1 MIGGAG
7 NDIHVV
13 DNPGDAVIE
22 NAAEGTD
29 TVIASVNH
37 ALLAGVENLILAAGA
52 GAINGTGNA
61 LDNAITGNA
70 GNNVL
75 TGGGGNDTID
85 GGTGG
90 DTAVFSQGLGQYTI
104 RDFGAKILVSGPD
117 GSDTMTSIEHLQFAD
132 TTLNVV
138 DDGNALFD
146 VLYYFSRNTDVYF
159 AGANALEHYNAFGRH
174 EGRDPNGL
182 FDTSGYLAVN

>member
-1 MIGGAG
+1 MRAQIFDPRESALHLTGMGLNDDFVGTGFNDTLIGGAGIDRLEGAGGDDTLDGGVGADTMIGGAG

-85 GGTGG
+85 GGTGD
-90 DTAVFSQGLGQYTI
+90 DTAVFSQNLGEYTM
-104 RDFGAKILVSGPD
+104 RDFGDRDRGLGAGRQR
-117 GSDTMTSIEHLQFAD
+117 HAD
-132 TTLNVV
+132 
-138 DDGNALFD
+138 
-146 VLYYFSRNTDVYF
+146 
-159 AGANALEHYNAFGRH
+159 RH
-174 EGRDPNGL
+174 RA
-182 FDTSGYLAVN
+182 SAVRR